1 MNKTFEKINNNW
13 EQIINKLLNDNDSFS
28 LVFFNTFI
36 KDPLKPIKYE
46 KNTLYIEVPEKGYIN
61 ILKNKLVPEFLK
73 VSIVEVI
80 ENINM
85 NSFNIEFVTKDN
97 YYLEKEELD
106 KNILE
111 KRLKKL
117 KIDPNN
123 TFENFVEG
131 ESNRLA
137 YATSLAVAE
146 NLGNLYNPLFIYG
159 ETGLGKTH
167 LLHSIANLALKNNE
181 NLNIVY
187 ISSQDFITEYMQSL
201 TKHKTDDLRE
211 IYKNLDLLI
220 IDDIQFFSDKIG
232 TQDIFFDIFNTLKFN
247 NKQVVLSSDKP
258 VKELLGIQDRLI
270 SRFSNGISCDVK
282 LPDYETRIAILIKKI
297 EQIKP
302 EYLVDEEIIKY
313 IALNIKTNI
322 RELEGCLNK
331 IIGASRLQR
340 KNIDIDT
347 AKDLLKEFT
356 QEDNKKLTPEK
367 IINTVSETLNIDSL
381 DICGKQ
387 KKNEFVYARNIC
399 IYLCRE
405 MIQELTQEQ
414 IGKFFN
420 RDHSTIIHS
429 YKQINKELLNNKTL
443 KNDIENI
450 KSKLL

>member
-13 EQIINKLLNDNDSFS
+13 DTIINKLLEDNDSFS
-28 LVFFNTFI
+28 LMFFNTFI
-36 KDPLKPIKYE
+36 KGPLKLLKYE

-73 VSIVEVI
+73 VSIADVI
-80 ENINM
+80 DNINI
-85 NSFNIEFVTKDN
+85 NNFNIEFVTKDN
-97 YYLEKEELD
+97 IFINKEELE
-106 KNILE
+106 KSILE
-111 KRLKKL
+111 ERLKKL
-117 KIDPNN
+117 KIDINF

-146 NLGNLYNPLFIYG
+146 NLGSLYNPLFIYG

-181 NLNIVY
+181 NLNVVY

-201 TKHKTDDLRE
+201 TKHKTDELRE

-220 IDDIQFFSDKIG
+220 IDDIQFFSDKIE
-232 TQDIFFDIFNTLKFN
+232 TQNIFFDIFNTLKFN

-258 VKELLGIQDRLI
+258 VKKLIGIQERLL

-282 LPDYETRIAILIKKI
+282 LPDYETRKAILVKKI
-297 EQIKP
+297 ELIKP
-302 EYLVDEEIIKY
+302 IYLVDEEVINY

-322 RELEGCLNK
+322 RDLEGCLNK
-331 IIGASRLQR
+331 IIAVSGLE
-340 KNIDIDT
+340 KNNIDLDR
-347 AKDLLKEFT
+347 AKDLLTDFT
-356 QEDNKKLTPEK
+356 QEKNKKITAEK
-367 IINTVSETLNIDSL
+367 IIKTVSETLNVDIM

-387 KKNEFVYARNIC
+387 KKSEFVYARNIC

-405 MIQELTQEQ
+405 LIQELTQEQ

-420 RDHSTIIHS
+420 KDHSTIIHS
-429 YKQINKELLNNKTL
+429 YKQINNNIEKNKTL
-443 KNDIENI
+443 KHDIETI
-450 KSKLL
+450 KSKI